1 MKAFHKPRSGSAPES
16 LSLTAYSNKILS
28 HLGLEVISLIVK
40 FKDTDIQGTISFTTH
55 TVFSKAKYWG

>member
-1 MKAFHKPRSGSAPES
+1 MLQS
-16 LSLTAYSNKILS
+16 LSVTAYSNKILS